1 MLLDARQR
9 EFLRLIWRENRLSR
23 WELHELTGVNPN
35 AVGTEAATLLE
46 LGILR
51 EATPEPVGQGRPR
64 VPLEIDTA
72 ARDVV
77 GLALS
82 PGQVDVARLNLRG
95 QLLGNTQ
102 SKAVGDVAELV
113 STAQRLLKSA
123 VRDQTLAVGIS
134 SPGFLDPEHRAILF
148 SSVVRTHQ
156 PLNVQKL
163 YEAAKGRPI
172 VFENDMH
179 ALAVRWLL
187 THQAEQ
193 SQDVLL
199 VYIGDGRLGAAML
212 IEGRPNRGCLIGANE
227 LGHTRFFVEVQ
238 RCYCGQVGCLE
249 RICSSDFLNGET
261 GTNQSGGRASR
272 HGTNARNKQT
282 DRSAAGSLFE
292 RIALYDG
299 SDERLGQ
306 MLELLA
312 CGLSNA
318 VNFVRP
324 NRLVLV
330 SEFARYPTFND
341 RLLREIRGGVLFE
354 LVDRVRIDV
363 WDQPGAV
370 SAETAGWLALAGL
383 YQEGWNPL

>member
-23 WELHELTGVNPN
+23 WELHERTGVNPN
-35 AVGTEAATLLE
+35 AVGAEAAALIE
-46 LGILR
+46 LGVLR
-51 EATPEPVGQGRPR
+51 EATPEPAGQGRPR

-95 QLLGNTQ
+95 QMLGNPQ
-102 SKAVGDVAELV
+102 SKLVGDDDRLV
-113 STAQRLLKSA
+113 PTAQRLLKSA
-123 VRDQTLAVGIS
+123 IREQTLAVGIS

-148 SSVVRTHQ
+148 SSVIQAHQ
-156 PLNVQKL
+156 PLQVNKL
-163 YEAAKGRPI
+163 YEAANGRPI

-187 THQAEQ
+187 THQAEP

-212 IEGRPNRGCLIGANE
+212 VEGRPNRGCLIGANE
-227 LGHTRFFVEVQ
+227 LGHTRFFVDVE

-249 RICSSDFLNGET
+249 RICSSAFLNGPPA
-261 GTNQSGGRASR
+261 GGSNEKSR
-272 HGTNARNKQT
+272 RPIQKQPKKEA
-282 DRSAAGSLFE
+282 DSSRLGSLFE

-299 SDERLGQ
+299 SDERLAQ
-306 MLELLA
+306 MIKLLA

-330 SEFARYPTFND
+330 SEFARYPDFND
-341 RLLREIRGGVLFE
+341 RLLREIRGGMLFE

>member
-1 MLLDARQR
+1 LSFDLLFTQMLLDARQR

-23 WELHELTGVNPN
+23 WELHQLTGVNPN
-35 AVGTEAATLLE
+35 AVGVEAAALLDM
-46 LGILR
+46 GILR
-51 EATPEPVGQGRPR
+51 EAAPEPVGLGRPR
-64 VPLEIDTA
+64 VPLEIDTQ

-82 PGQVDVARLNLRG
+82 PGQVDIARLNLRG
-95 QLLGNTQ
+95 QQLGATQ
-102 SKAVGDVAELV
+102 SKPIGEVSELV
-113 STAQRLLKSA
+113 PIAQRLLKTGTRES
-123 VRDQTLAVGIS
+123 TLAIGIS
-134 SPGFLDPEHRAILF
+134 SPGFLDPEQRAILF
-148 SSVVRTHQ
+148 SSVIRSRH
-156 PLNVQKL
+156 PLDVKGM
-163 YEAAKGRPI
+163 YEAAGGRPI
-172 VFENDMH
+172 VLENDMH

-199 VYIGDGRLGAAML
+199 VYIGDGRLGSALL
-212 IEGRPNRGCLIGANE
+212 IDGRPNRGCLIGANE
-227 LGHTRFFVEVQ
+227 LGHTRFFVDVD

-249 RICSSDFLNGET
+249 RICSSSFLNGTTAAT
-261 GTNQSGGRASR
+261 GDGAGGA
-272 HGTNARNKQT
+272 NAAEPVPT
-282 DRSAAGSLFE
+282 SLFE
-292 RIALYDG
+292 RIARYDG
-299 SDERLGQ
+299 NDLRLET
-306 MLELLA
+306 MMRFLA

-330 SEFARYPTFND
+330 SEMARYSAFND
-341 RLLREIRGGVLFE
+341 RLLREIRAGVLFE
-354 LVDRVRIDV
+354 LAERVRIDV

>member
-1 MLLDARQR
+1 MLIDSRQR
-9 EFLRLIWRENRLSR
+9 EFLRHIWRENRLSR
-23 WELHELTGVNPN
+23 WELHQLTGVNPN
-35 AVGTEAATLLE
+35 SVGAEAAALLE
-46 LGILR
+46 MGILR
-51 EATPEPVGQGRPR
+51 EAPPEPVGQGRPR
-64 VPLEIDTA
+64 VPLEIDTI

-95 QLLGNTQ
+95 QLLGSTQ
-102 SKAVGDVAELV
+102 SKTVDDVGELV
-113 STAQRLLKSA
+113 ATAQRLLKNTI
-123 VRDQTLAVGIS
+123 RDPTLAVGIS
-134 SPGFLDPEHRAILF
+134 SPGFLDPEHKAILF

-156 PLNVQKL
+156 PLDVQSL
-163 YEAAKGRPI
+163 YDAADGRPI

-193 SQDVLL
+193 TQDVLL
-199 VYIGDGRLGAAML
+199 AYIGDGRLGAALL

-227 LGHTRFFVEVQ
+227 LGHTRFKVEVE

-249 RICSSDFLNGET
+249 RICSSAFLNGVSGRSSND
-261 GTNQSGGRASR
+261 GTNKE
-272 HGTNARNKQT
+272 H
-282 DRSAAGSLFE
+282 DRRTGSLFE

-299 SDERLGQ
+299 NDERLDQ

-330 SEFARYPTFND
+330 SELARYPAFND
-341 RLLREIRGGVLFE
+341 RLLREIRAGVLFE

>member
-1 MLLDARQR
+1 MLLDPRQR
-9 EFLRLIWRENRLSR
+9 EFLRLIWRDNRLSR

-35 AVGTEAATLLE
+35 AVGAEAAALIE

-51 EATPEPVGQGRPR
+51 EGTPEPVGQGRPR
-64 VPLEIDTA
+64 VPLEIDVS

-82 PGQVDVARLNLRG
+82 PGQVEVARLNLRG
-95 QLLGNTQ
+95 QLLGSPE
-102 SKAVGDVAELV
+102 SKVVNNVGELV
-113 STAQRLLKSA
+113 TTAQRLLKRS
-123 VRDQTLAVGIS
+123 VREQSLAVGIS
-134 SPGFLDPEHRAILF
+134 SPGFLDAEQRSILF
-148 SSVVRTHQ
+148 SSVVRDHQ
-156 PLNVQKL
+156 PLDVRQL
-163 YEAAKGRPI
+163 YEAGKHRPV

-199 VYIGDGRLGAAML
+199 VYVGDGRLGAAML
-212 IEGRPNRGCLIGANE
+212 IDGRPNRGCLIGANE
-227 LGHTRFFVEVQ
+227 LGHTRFFVDVE
-238 RCYCGQVGCLE
+238 RCYCGQIGCLE
-249 RICSSDFLNGET
+249 RICSSAFLET
-261 GTNQSGGRASR
+261 EHGRASSNGKSR
-272 HGTNARNKQT
+272 RQSKVARQT
-282 DRSAAGSLFE
+282 GAELSQSGSLFE
-292 RIALYDG
+292 RIARYDG
-299 SDERLGQ
+299 SDERLAQ
-306 MLELLA
+306 MLQLLA

-330 SEFARYPTFND
+330 SEFARYPAFND
-341 RLLREIRGGVLFE
+341 HLLREIRGGVLFE
-354 LVDRVRIDV
+354 MVDRVRIDV

>member
-35 AVGTEAATLLE
+35 AVGAEATALLE

-95 QLLGNTQ
+95 QLLGSTQ
-102 SKAVGDVAELV
+102 SKAVADASELV

-123 VRDQTLAVGIS
+123 IRDQTLAVGIS
-134 SPGFLDPEHRAILF
+134 SPGFLDPEHRAIRF
-148 SSVVRTHQ
+148 SSVVRRHQ
-156 PLNVQKL
+156 PVNVQKL
-163 YEAAKGRPI
+163 YAAAKERPI

-212 IEGRPNRGCLIGANE
+212 IDGRPNRGCLIGANE
-227 LGHTRFFVEVQ
+227 LGHTR
-238 RCYCGQVGCLE
+238 
-249 RICSSDFLNGET
+249 
-261 GTNQSGGRASR
+261 
-272 HGTNARNKQT
+272 
-282 DRSAAGSLFE
+282 
-292 RIALYDG
+292 
-299 SDERLGQ
+299 
-306 MLELLA
+306 
-312 CGLSNA
+312 
-318 VNFVRP
+318 
-324 NRLVLV
+324 
-330 SEFARYPTFND
+330 
-341 RLLREIRGGVLFE
+341 
-354 LVDRVRIDV
+354 
-363 WDQPGAV
+363 
-370 SAETAGWLALAGL
+370 
-383 YQEGWNPL
+383 

>member
-9 EFLRLIWRENRLSR
+9 EFLRHIWRENRLSR

-35 AVGTEAATLLE
+35 AVGAEAAALLE
-46 LGILR
+46 MGILR
-51 EATPEPVGQGRPR
+51 EAAPEPVGQGRPR

-95 QLLGNTQ
+95 QLLGSTQ
-102 SKAVGDVAELV
+102 SKTVDDVGELV
-113 STAQRLLKSA
+113 ATAQRLLKSTI
-123 VRDQTLAVGIS
+123 RDQTLAVGIS
-134 SPGFLDPEHRAILF
+134 SPGFLDPEQRAILF

-156 PLNVQKL
+156 PLNIQSL
-163 YEAAKGRPI
+163 YETAGGRPI

-199 VYIGDGRLGAAML
+199 AYIGDGRLGAALL

-227 LGHTRFFVEVQ
+227 LGHTRFKVEVE

-249 RICSSDFLNGET
+249 RICSTAFLNGLD
-261 GTNQSGGRASR
+261 GKNGNRSKSP
-272 HGTNARNKQT
+272 
-282 DRSAAGSLFE
+282 DRPPGSLFE

-299 SDERLGQ
+299 NDERLDH
-306 MLELLA
+306 MLELLS

-330 SEFARYPTFND
+330 SELARYPAFND
-341 RLLREIRGGVLFE
+341 RLLREIRAGVLFE

>member
-9 EFLRLIWRENRLSR
+9 EFLRLIWRDNRLSR
-23 WELHELTGVNPN
+23 WELHERTGVNPN
-35 AVGTEAATLLE
+35 AVGAEAAALIE
-46 LGILR
+46 LGVLR
-51 EATPEPVGQGRPR
+51 EATPKPAGQGRPR

-95 QLLGNTQ
+95 QLLGSPQ
-102 SKAVGDVAELV
+102 SKAIADVTQLV
-113 STAQRLLKSA
+113 DTAQRLLKSA
-123 VRDQTLAVGIS
+123 IRDQTLAVGIS
-134 SPGFLDPEHRAILF
+134 SPGFLDPEHRSILF
-148 SSVVRTHQ
+148 SSVIRTHQ
-156 PLNVQKL
+156 PLHVNKL
-163 YEAAKGRPI
+163 YEAAKERPI

-187 THQAEQ
+187 THQAEE

-212 IEGRPNRGCLIGANE
+212 IDGRPNRGCLIGANE
-227 LGHTRFFVEVQ
+227 LGHTRFFIDVE

-249 RICSSDFLNGET
+249 RICSSAFLNGAPV
-261 GTNQSGGRASR
+261 SGSDGKNRRPPKSGRKKEADSSR
-272 HGTNARNKQT
+272 L
-282 DRSAAGSLFE
+282 GSLFE
-292 RIALYDG
+292 RIARYDG
-299 SDERLGQ
+299 SDERLVQ
-306 MLELLA
+306 MIKFLA

-330 SEFARYPTFND
+330 SEFARYRTFND

>member
-23 WELHELTGVNPN
+23 WELHEITGVNPN
-35 AVGTEAATLLE
+35 AVGAEAATLLE

-51 EATPEPVGQGRPR
+51 EATPEPAGQGRPR
-64 VPLEIDTA
+64 VPLEIDAT

-95 QLLGNTQ
+95 QLLGNTH
-102 SKAVGDVAELV
+102 SKGVSDVAELV

-163 YEAAKGRPI
+163 YEAAKGGPI

-227 LGHTRFFVEVQ
+227 LGHTRFFIDVE

-249 RICSSDFLNGET
+249 RICSSSFLNGRKPSSK
-261 GTNQSGGRASR
+261 QAKSG
-272 HGTNARNKQT
+272 RNKDAEQPL
-282 DRSAAGSLFE
+282 AGSLFE
-292 RIALYDG
+292 RIARYDEG
-299 SDERLGQ
+299 DERLAQ
-306 MLELLA
+306 MMQLLA

-330 SEFARYPTFND
+330 SEFARYPAFND